1 MNNQL
6 EEKFRLS
13 VLSLLGVLSVLGITP
28 FAIFRYLQGNII
40 AAIID
45 LVLVLG
51 ITTLVGYAV
60 RTKKTRV
67 VSWLVAAFIN
77 GGVYAIVM
85 TNGVDSFLW
94 VYPVIAS
101 TFFMVRPIEALGL
114 NAALTLACVFVP
126 NVFDVVPL
134 MSFVVT
140 VSMVS
145 VTTFAYASRTETQF
159 RLLERLNTIDALTGA
174 FNRRALST
182 DIAQALSV
190 AERNATPYMLAI
202 LDLDHFK
209 MVNDKFGHVA
219 GDQILKD
226 LVTITNANIRKYDR
240 FYRFGGEE
248 FVLLIPEIK
257 DQQAFISTLRAA
269 IKKEL
274 KTPDGKEVTVSFGVT
289 AWVPGTTE
297 DSWLKNADDALYRA
311 KASGRDCAVF
321 SDA

>member
-1 MNNQL
+1 M
-6 EEKFRLS
+6 
-13 VLSLLGVLSVLGITP
+13 
-28 FAIFRYLQGNII
+28 
-40 AAIID
+40 
-45 LVLVLG
+45 
-51 ITTLVGYAV
+51 
-60 RTKKTRV
+60 
-67 VSWLVAAFIN
+67 AAFIN

-114 NAALTLACVFVP
+114 NAALTLACVFLP
-126 NVFDVVPL
+126 NTFDVVPL

-145 VTTFAYASRTETQF
+145 VTTFVYASRSETQF

-174 FNRRALST
+174 LNRRALST
-182 DIAQALSV
+182 DIARALSV
-190 AERNATPYMLAI
+190 AERNVTPSMLAI

-226 LVTITNANIRKYDR
+226 LVTITTANIRKHDR

-248 FVLLIPEIK
+248 FVLLISDIN

-274 KTPDGKEVTVSFGVT
+274 KTPDGEEVTVSFGVS

-311 KASGRDCAVF
+311 KASGRDCAIF